1 MDFFGNCLGK
11 SWKLDYH
18 WLLAKM
24 VFKPSRLAAAASVVV
39 ADIHQKILDLEPKS
53 ETSFVL
59 EQQHW

>member
-1 MDFFGNCLGK
+1 
-11 SWKLDYH
+11 
-18 WLLAKM
+18 M

-53 ETSFVL
+53 ETSLVL